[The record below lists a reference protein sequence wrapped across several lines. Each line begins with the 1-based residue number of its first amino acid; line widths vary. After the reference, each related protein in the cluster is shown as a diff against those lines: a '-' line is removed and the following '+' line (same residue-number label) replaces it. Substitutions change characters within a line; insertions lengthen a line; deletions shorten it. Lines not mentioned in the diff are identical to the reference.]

1 MPQPLDDDSLIA
13 AAANGDERAFQRL
26 MEHYQDYVY
35 GLCYRVCSNRADA
48 QEAAQECFLSF
59 YQNLSR
65 YRYGGKLSNWLYT
78 IALNKC
84 RQLLRR
90 RKLRRMLSLDFSPPS
105 GASGQALFEPRD
117 HSAGPADKAEQAQLR
132 ERLALAAAGL
142 PEAQRELFVLRYD
155 LDLEIEEIMAI
166 TGKRSEAVRVGLHR
180 ARGLLKIALKAQG
193 LDVTAW
199 GLEDRE
205 GQESP

>member
-13 AAANGDERAFQRL
+13 AASIGDESAFQRL

-35 GLCYRVCSNRADA
+35 GLCYRVCNNRSDA

-90 RKLRRMLSLDFSPPS
+90 RKLRRMLSLDFSPE
-105 GASGQALFEPRD
+105 GQAPLQPVD
-117 HSAGPADKAEQAQLR
+117 AQAGPADKAEQAQLR

-142 PEAQRELFVLRYD
+142 VEAQRELFVLRYD
-155 LDLEIEEIMAI
+155 LDLSIEEIMAI

-180 ARGLLKIALKAQG
+180 ARTQLREALKLQG
-193 LDVTAW
+193 FDVTAW

-205 GQESP
+205 GQETP